1 MRDSVTTGNCTVI
14 VIYYCYYSFYYFPFP
29 RAAVRGRKVH
39 CVSELEKFIR
49 TYIKRYIAVSAQR
62 NACVRRLEEVLMLI
76 KKNQY

>member
-49 TYIKRYIAVSAQR
+49 T
-62 NACVRRLEEVLMLI
+62 
-76 KKNQY
+76 